1 MPGTIFKLDGLRINC
16 TLTELIKRSFINNF
30 SFLTE
35 NFRGEYRRA
44 CGTAIL
50 HWPFRPWLDMIFNFG
65 RMWNSG
71 IAINVVDD
79 WY

>member
-16 TLTELIKRSFINNF
+16 TVTEPIKRSLINNF

-50 HWPFRPWLDMIFNFG
+50 HWPFRP
-65 RMWNSG
+65 
-71 IAINVVDD
+71 
-79 WY
+79 